1 MNTKLTT
8 VAARR
13 PRHRNVGPTISRY
26 YDKVGTTF
34 LCLGFLAATV
44 VNFVF
49 KIRED
54 GWFQKSIDSSAVKA
68 IFGELSSGEL

>member
-1 MNTKLTT
+1 MIRK
-8 VAARR
+8 RR
-13 PRHRNVGPTISRY
+13 ATISRY
-26 YDKVGTTF
+26 YDKFGPTF
-34 LCLGFLAATV
+34 LCLGLLSASV

-68 IFGELSSGEL
+68 IFGELGSGEL